1 MVGLKSFIKMNRI
14 VTLSLNVQLIMV
26 VDEGVEIDKIVSELD
41 YNFLDTT
48 TKADV
53 LDQTILGMEI
63 IDSK

>member
-1 MVGLKSFIKMNRI
+1 MNRI

>member
-53 LDQTILGMEI
+53 LDIGIMGMEI
-63 IDSK
+63 INSK

>member
-1 MVGLKSFIKMNRI
+1 MSRI
-14 VTLSLNVQLIMV
+14 VTLMLNVQLILA
-26 VDEGVEIDKIVSELD
+26 VDEGVEIQEIVNELE

>member
-63 IDSK
+63 IDSR

>member
-1 MVGLKSFIKMNRI
+1 MNRI

-26 VDEGVEIDKIVSELD
+26 VDEGVEIQEIVNELD
-41 YNFLDTT
+41 YSFVDTT

-53 LDQTILGMEI
+53 LDMGIMGMEI

>member
-1 MVGLKSFIKMNRI
+1 MNRI

-26 VDEGVEIDKIVSELD
+26 VDEGVEIQEIVNELD
-41 YNFLDTT
+41 YNFVDTT

>member
-1 MVGLKSFIKMNRI
+1 MSRI

-26 VDEGVEIDKIVSELD
+26 VDEGVEIDKIVSELE

-63 IDSK
+63 IDSR

>member
-1 MVGLKSFIKMNRI
+1 MSRI

-26 VDEGVEIDKIVSELD
+26 VDEGVEIQEIVNELD
-41 YNFLDTT
+41 YSFVDTT

-53 LDQTILGMEI
+53 LDMGIMGMEI

>member
-41 YNFLDTT
+41 YNFFDTT

>member
-1 MVGLKSFIKMNRI
+1 MSRV
-14 VTLSLNVQLIMV
+14 VTLTLNVQLIMV
-26 VDEGVEIDKIVSELD
+26 VDEGVEIQEIVDELE

-53 LDQTILGMEI
+53 LDETILGFEI

>member
-1 MVGLKSFIKMNRI
+1 MSRI

-63 IDSK
+63 IDSR

>member
-1 MVGLKSFIKMNRI
+1 MSRI

-26 VDEGVEIDKIVSELD
+26 VDEGVEIQEIVSELE

-63 IDSK
+63 IDSR

>member
-1 MVGLKSFIKMNRI
+1 MNRI
-14 VTLSLNVQLIMV
+14 VTLTLNVQLIV
-26 VDEGVEIDKIVSELD
+26 AVDEGVEIQEIVNELE

-63 IDSK
+63 IDSR

>member
-1 MVGLKSFIKMNRI
+1 MSRI

>member
-1 MVGLKSFIKMNRI
+1 MSRI

-26 VDEGVEIDKIVSELD
+26 VDEGVGIDETVSELD

>member
-1 MVGLKSFIKMNRI
+1 MSRI
-14 VTLSLNVQLIMV
+14 VTLTLNVQLIV
-26 VDEGVEIDKIVSELD
+26 AVDEGVGIDEIVDELE
-41 YNFLDTT
+41 YNFVDTT

>member
-1 MVGLKSFIKMNRI
+1 MSRI

-26 VDEGVEIDKIVSELD
+26 VDEGVEIQEIVNELD
-41 YNFLDTT
+41 YNFVDTT

>member
-1 MVGLKSFIKMNRI
+1 MSRI
-14 VTLSLNVQLIMV
+14 VVVSLNVQLIMV
-26 VDEGVEIDKIVSELD
+26 VDEGVEIQEIVSELE

-63 IDSK
+63 IDSR

>member
-1 MVGLKSFIKMNRI
+1 MSRI

-26 VDEGVEIDKIVSELD
+26 VDEGVEIQEIVSELE

>member
-26 VDEGVEIDKIVSELD
+26 VDEGVGIDEIVSELD

>member
-1 MVGLKSFIKMNRI
+1 MNRV
-14 VTLSLNVQLIMV
+14 VTLMLNVQLILA
-26 VDEGVEIDKIVSELD
+26 VDEGVEIQEIVNELE

-53 LDQTILGMEI
+53 LDMGIMGMEI

>member
-26 VDEGVEIDKIVSELD
+26 VDEGVEIQEIVNELD
-41 YNFLDTT
+41 YNFVDTT

-53 LDQTILGMEI
+53 LDMGIMGMEI

>member
-1 MVGLKSFIKMNRI
+1 MSRI
-14 VTLSLNVQLIMV
+14 VTLMLNVQLILA
-26 VDEGVEIDKIVSELD
+26 VDEGVEIQEIVNELE

-53 LDQTILGMEI
+53 LDMGIMGMEI

>member
-1 MVGLKSFIKMNRI
+1 MSRI

-41 YNFLDTT
+41 YNFFDTT

>member
-26 VDEGVEIDKIVSELD
+26 VDEGVEIDKIVSELE

>member
-1 MVGLKSFIKMNRI
+1 MSRI

-26 VDEGVEIDKIVSELD
+26 VDEGVEIQEIVNELD
-41 YNFLDTT
+41 YNFVDTT

-53 LDQTILGMEI
+53 LDETILGFEI